1 LPPQKMLER
10 LSNRL
15 KLLKG
20 GARDLPTRQQTLRGA
35 IDWSYELLEEDEKTL
50 FGRLSVFSGGRTLAA
65 IEEICDP
72 EGDLEALDGV
82 ESLLEKSL
90 LRQEEGPNGEPRYV
104 MLETVHEYARE
115 KLEQSGEAEVMRGA
129 HAEYFLALAKDA
141 EPALKGPEQLEWLE
155 RLEAE
160 HDNLRAAL
168 GWALES
174 KEGELALRLAGTL
187 WWFWFVHGHLRESRA
202 WLEAALAEGAALSSA
217 PKVRAKALTGAGR
230 LALEVGELERARALL
245 EEGVQLF
252 REAGD
257 EAGLAEALDNLAIAA
272 AFSGELEKAKPLFEE
287 SLALYRE
294 AGDGWGVGEV
304 LNNLANVARIQDK
317 DDASL
322 ALYEESLAT
331 RRKVGDKRGI
341 AMSLL
346 NMGAVWVARSEY
358 ERAAKLTEDSLVLYR
373 ELGDKATVVENL
385 ANLGELELERGN
397 QKQAERHLR
406 EGLMLSKVAGHR
418 MPMLYSLLG
427 FGRLAEKRGELLR
440 STRLFGFMI
449 EAPEAT
455 FFHHLMNSSEK
466 ARLESSIA
474 TVRSRLGEAAWEEA
488 YGEGRSMTL
497 DEAVSYALEEDA
509 EGRT

>member
-1 LPPQKMLER
+1 MLER
-10 LSNRL
+10 LSNHL

-50 FGRLSVFSGGRTLAA
+50 FGRLSVFSGGRTLEA

-294 AGDGWGVGEV
+294 AGDGWGGGRGPQQPRERGE
-304 LNNLANVARIQDK
+304 NPGQRRRIP
-317 DDASL
+317 
-322 ALYEESLAT
+322 
-331 RRKVGDKRGI
+331 
-341 AMSLL
+341 
-346 NMGAVWVARSEY
+346 GAVRGEPGDQEEGRGQARDRDVAPQHGSCVGRSERV
-358 ERAAKLTEDSLVLYR
+358 RA
-373 ELGDKATVVENL
+373 G
-385 ANLGELELERGN
+385 GETD
-397 QKQAERHLR
+397 
-406 EGLMLSKVAGHR
+406 
-418 MPMLYSLLG
+418 
-427 FGRLAEKRGELLR
+427 GRQPGPV
-440 STRLFGFMI
+440 SGT
-449 EAPEAT
+449 
-455 FFHHLMNSSEK
+455 
-466 ARLESSIA
+466 
-474 TVRSRLGEAAWEEA
+474 
-488 YGEGRSMTL
+488 GR
-497 DEAVSYALEEDA
+497 
-509 EGRT
+509 